1 MKRKSFFCF
10 FFIVLLISPAPI
22 LAETLEEMKDTRKKR
37 QAEALL
43 PLASYAGLTVGAS
56 VFLALVA
63 AYGIYAV
70 TKYAIKKAERVSDK
84 DNHACGRDIG
94 WCRPK
99 CFPGEHLDWDDPL
112 LCGSYYCC
120 MPGRGR
126 GSRGGSKGKQ
136 GSRRRGN
143 LYYLE
148 FSGRNVTSKTQ
159 SLLPCLSPTS
169 F

>member
-22 LAETLEEMKDTRKKR
+22 LAETLKDTRKKR

-70 TKYAIKKAERVSDK
+70 TKYAIKKGTYVQS
-84 DNHACGRDIG
+84 
-94 WCRPK
+94 
-99 CFPGEHLDWDDPL
+99 HLGLVREYYPL
-112 LCGSYYCC
+112 
-120 MPGRGR
+120 
-126 GSRGGSKGKQ
+126 
-136 GSRRRGN
+136 
-143 LYYLE
+143 
-148 FSGRNVTSKTQ
+148 
-159 SLLPCLSPTS
+159 
-169 F
+169 

>member
-43 PLASYAGLTVGAS
+43 PLASYAGMTVGAS

-70 TKYAIKKAERVSDK
+70 TKYAIKKGTYVQSHFLGLYE
-84 DNHACGRDIG
+84 NIT
-94 WCRPK
+94 
-99 CFPGEHLDWDDPL
+99 
-112 LCGSYYCC
+112 LCD
-120 MPGRGR
+120 
-126 GSRGGSKGKQ
+126 
-136 GSRRRGN
+136 
-143 LYYLE
+143 
-148 FSGRNVTSKTQ
+148 
-159 SLLPCLSPTS
+159 PCLLRTILRKSNS
-169 F
+169 V

>member
-43 PLASYAGLTVGAS
+43 PLASYAGMTVGAS

-70 TKYAIKKAERVSDK
+70 TKYAIKKGTYVQSHFGACTRILPFVIHVCYEQSYERVTLFK
-84 DNHACGRDIG
+84 I
-94 WCRPK
+94 
-99 CFPGEHLDWDDPL
+99 
-112 LCGSYYCC
+112 
-120 MPGRGR
+120 
-126 GSRGGSKGKQ
+126 Q
-136 GSRRRGN
+136 
-143 LYYLE
+143 
-148 FSGRNVTSKTQ
+148 
-159 SLLPCLSPTS
+159 
-169 F
+169 